1 MAMVSTVPAITHRA
15 DSIRV
20 HDIGVSRST
29 SNRQEIEEEPVA
41 RMIDD
46 KIYVAVG
53 KEVKESKST
62 VVWAL
67 QNSGGKKVCI
77 ILVHSPAQMI
87 PLMGAKFRASSL
99 KEQEVRA
106 YREIE
111 KQNMQ
116 KILNEYLLMCR
127 VMGVRAEKLFIEMD
141 CIEKG
146 IVELVRQH
154 GIKKLVMG
162 AAADKHHSRR
172 MMDLKSKKAIYVRQQ
187 APASCHIQFV
197 CKGHLIHT
205 REGNSHGADV
215 EVASPLLPVSP
226 NSETGQSSQLGP
238 RSITMGPTTFVALTN
253 PAQDLLRRVI
263 SANNEKLGGNRTY
276 VSAVNTEGLSAPSS
290 RLDADG
296 DSSESD
302 GLSGSSPQGS
312 VYSYFYNEVPLLPH
326 VGSEGS
332 ENGLE
337 PQSKEDLHRSSPP
350 SVLDGSIDDAL
361 YDQLEQAMAE
371 ARNAR
376 REAFQETVKRGKAE
390 KDAIDAIRR
399 AKASENFYVEA
410 LKQRKENQEALA
422 KEKEQLE
429 KMKNQCDEVKEE
441 LQIAQDQKSSLERQI
456 AVSEQ
461 MVKELEQK
469 IISAVELLQNY
480 KREREEL
487 QTERDN
493 ALKEAEEL
501 RKKQGE
507 ASSTHMPQF
516 FSDFSFSELEEAT
529 QNFDPSLN
537 IGEGGYGNI
546 YKGVLRHTQ
555 VAIKMLHSHS
565 LQGPSEYQQEEVMQD
580 PHVAADGFTYEAEA
594 LRGWLDSGHDTSPMT
609 NVKLEHCNL
618 VPNHALRSAIQEWLQ
633 QH

>member
-87 PLMGAKFRASSL
+87 PLMGTKFRASSL

-205 REGNSHGADV
+205 RFVQNVLFAMLMC
-215 EVASPLLPVSP
+215 AS
-226 NSETGQSSQLGP
+226 
-238 RSITMGPTTFVALTN
+238 I
-253 PAQDLLRRVI
+253 
-263 SANNEKLGGNRTY
+263 
-276 VSAVNTEGLSAPSS
+276 
-290 RLDADG
+290 
-296 DSSESD
+296 
-302 GLSGSSPQGS
+302 
-312 VYSYFYNEVPLLPH
+312 
-326 VGSEGS
+326 
-332 ENGLE
+332 
-337 PQSKEDLHRSSPP
+337 
-350 SVLDGSIDDAL
+350 
-361 YDQLEQAMAE
+361 
-371 ARNAR
+371 
-376 REAFQETVKRGKAE
+376 
-390 KDAIDAIRR
+390 
-399 AKASENFYVEA
+399 
-410 LKQRKENQEALA
+410 
-422 KEKEQLE
+422 
-429 KMKNQCDEVKEE
+429 
-441 LQIAQDQKSSLERQI
+441 
-456 AVSEQ
+456 
-461 MVKELEQK
+461 
-469 IISAVELLQNY
+469 
-480 KREREEL
+480 
-487 QTERDN
+487 
-493 ALKEAEEL
+493 L
-501 RKKQGE
+501 RK
-507 ASSTHMPQF
+507 
-516 FSDFSFSELEEAT
+516 
-529 QNFDPSLN
+529 
-537 IGEGGYGNI
+537 Y
-546 YKGVLRHTQ
+546 VLR
-555 VAIKMLHSHS
+555 
-565 LQGPSEYQQEEVMQD
+565 
-580 PHVAADGFTYEAEA
+580 
-594 LRGWLDSGHDTSPMT
+594 
-609 NVKLEHCNL
+609 
-618 VPNHALRSAIQEWLQ
+618 
-633 QH
+633 